1 MARFKKNKLFFE
13 GKSKSFEAEKIRS
26 AQVSLQFALTTLD
39 KAQTIMFTSA
49 NKGEGKTFCIS
60 NIAKEYAKLG
70 KKVLLVDLDL
80 HRPRLS
86 QSIAP
91 REVGGLM
98 LGVRDL
104 SVLADQI
111 LPLAEENLFFLPTG
125 PLPSNP
131 LEVVSSGLL
140 AEVFAK
146 LEEEFDMIFIDTP
159 PVRVLSDGRMIATL
173 CDGVVLVVRNGMTK
187 LNEVEEA
194 KASIENAGVPIVG
207 AILNGQQ
214 YNKKEKSTYAY
225 Y

>member
-1 MARFKKNKLFFE
+1 MVRFKKNKLFFE

-173 CDGVVLVVRNGMTK
+173 CDGVVLVVRNGVTK

>member
-1 MARFKKNKLFFE
+1 MARLNKNKLFFE

-26 AQVSLQFALTTLD
+26 AQVSIQFALSTLN

-86 QSIAP
+86 QAIAP
-91 REVGGLM
+91 REAGGIM
-98 LGVRDL
+98 LGVRDM
-104 SVLADQI
+104 SALANQI
-111 LPLAEENLFFLPTG
+111 LPLTEENLFFLPTG

-131 LEVVSSGLL
+131 MEVVSSGLL
-140 AEVFAK
+140 AEVFTK
-146 LEEEFDMIFIDTP
+146 LEGEFDMIFIDTP
-159 PVRVLSDGRMIATL
+159 PLRVLSDGRMIATL

-194 KASIENAGVPIVG
+194 KVYIENAGVPIVG

-214 YNKKEKSTYAY
+214 YNKKEKNTYAY

>member
-1 MARFKKNKLFFE
+1 MARLKKNKLFFD

-26 AQVSLQFALTTLD
+26 AQVSLQFALTTLK

-86 QSIAP
+86 QAIAP
-91 REVGGLM
+91 RELGGLM
-98 LGVRDL
+98 LGVHDK
-104 SVLADQI
+104 SVLMDQI
-111 LPLAEENLFFLPTG
+111 IPLVEENLFFLPTG
-125 PLPSNP
+125 QLPSNP

-140 AEVFAK
+140 AEMFAR
-146 LEEEFDMIFIDTP
+146 LEDEFDMIFIDTP

-173 CDGVVLVVRNGMTK
+173 CDGVVLVVRSGVTK
-187 LNEVEEA
+187 INEVEEA
-194 KASIENAGVPIVG
+194 KAHIENTGVPIIG
-207 AILNGQQ
+207 TILNGQQ
-214 YNKKEKSTYAY
+214 YNKKEKNTYAY

>member
-131 LEVVSSGLL
+131 LEVVSSGVL
-140 AEVFAK
+140 ADVIAK

-173 CDGVVLVVRNGMTK
+173 CDGVVLVVRNGVTK

>member
-1 MARFKKNKLFFE
+1 MARFKKSKLFFE

-111 LPLAEENLFFLPTG
+111 LPLTEENLFFLPTG

-146 LEEEFDMIFIDTP
+146 LEEEFDMIFVDTP
-159 PVRVLSDGRMIATL
+159 PVRVLSDGRIIATL
-173 CDGVVLVVRNGMTK
+173 CDGVVLVIRNGVTK

>member
-1 MARFKKNKLFFE
+1 MARYKENKLFFE

-26 AQVSLQFALTTLD
+26 AQVSLQFALTSLE

-86 QSIAP
+86 QAIAP
-91 REVGGLM
+91 REQGGLM
-98 LGVRDL
+98 LGIRDI
-104 SVLADQI
+104 SVLEDQI
-111 LPLAEENLFFLPTG
+111 LPLTDENLFFLPTG

-131 LEVVSSGLL
+131 LEVISSGKLT
-140 AEVFAK
+140 EVLAK
-146 LEEEFDMIFIDTP
+146 LKEEFDMIFIDTP

-173 CDGVVLVVRNGMTK
+173 CDGVVLVIRNGVTK
-187 LNEVEEA
+187 LKEVEEA
-194 KASIENAGVPIVG
+194 KAHIENTGVPIIG
-207 AILNGQQ
+207 GILNGQQ
-214 YNKKEKSTYAY
+214 YNKKEKNTYAY